1 MNVSDADVER
11 ILQALGMQISHDAEG
26 WQIVPPTRRFDIAI
40 EEDLIEEVARIVGY
54 ETIPVRIPAG
64 EIRLAAPSETK
75 VDDALLRRQ
84 LAAHDFQEA
93 INYAFVDARTL
104 DLWQLADD
112 KVAIANPLT
121 SELGVMRTSL
131 LPGLVEALRHNLARQ
146 QDRIRLFEL
155 GRVFHIDDG
164 NAPRETRR
172 IAAVATGRAD
182 AERWSTKSAEVDFY
196 DMKAEVEALFAL
208 AGITA
213 EYRTTGDALG
223 HPGRSA
229 EVWNDGRKLGWVGHL
244 HPRLAK
250 ALDLD
255 REVVGFELDLD
266 AATSRAIPRAGELSR
281 FPSVRRDIALVVPE
295 ATPWAALEASLKSA
309 LGPRLHGVV
318 LFDQYRGP
326 GLETGAK
333 SLAMGL
339 ILQEVSRTL
348 TDLDA
353 DQAVSDAVAALGR
366 DCGATLRG

>member
-1 MNVSDADVER
+1 VDEA
-11 ILQALGMQISHDAEG
+11 
-26 WQIVPPTRRFDIAI
+26 IV
-40 EEDLIEEVARIVGY
+40 
-54 ETIPVRIPAG
+54 
-64 EIRLAAPSETK
+64 
-75 VDDALLRRQ
+75 RRQ
-84 LAAHDFQEA
+84 LAVHDFQEA

-104 DLWQLADD
+104 ELWQLGEG
-112 KVAIANPLT
+112 KVDIANPLT

-146 QDRIRLFEL
+146 QDRVRLFEL
-155 GRVFHIDDG
+155 GRVFHLDEG
-164 NAPRETRR
+164 NAPRETQR
-172 IAAVATGRAD
+172 IAAVATGRAS
-182 AERWSTKSAEVDFY
+182 AERWSTQAGEVDFF
-196 DMKAEVEALFAL
+196 DLKAEVETLLAL
-208 AGITA
+208 AGIVA
-213 EYRTTGDALG
+213 EYRPAGDAFG

-229 EVWNDGRKLGWVGHL
+229 EVWSNGRKLGWIGHL

-266 AATSRAIPRAGELSR
+266 PATSRAVAKAGELSR

-309 LGPRLHGVV
+309 LGPRLRGVV

-353 DQAVSDAVAALGR
+353 DKAVSDAVAALGR